1 MFELLNI
8 SSMGIEAG
16 SLLMLG
22 MIIGLLI
29 LGLPLAFITA
39 LVAGFFLLFWIGPQA
54 SSLISTRVYAFV
66 TSYAFVSVP
75 MFVLMAAILD
85 GSNISRDLFAAMKSF
100 SGNIRGSVAIQTI
113 VLAVFLAAMSGIIG
127 GETILLGMIALPQ
140 MLKMGY
146 DKKLAIGVVV
156 SGGALGTMVPPSIV
170 LIIFGLTANVSISDL
185 FTASFLPALMLAGF
199 YIAYV
204 LIRGYLNPSMV
215 PESVQE
221 YVPWSEKIKS
231 LKKVIL
237 PLLVAASVLGSIYM
251 GIASVTESS
260 AIGVLGITLSVYLR
274 KELTWKL
281 MVDSAYKTLETCG
294 TIIWIGIGATL
305 LVGVFNLMGGI
316 EFVKGVILA
325 HGSGSPIYIIF
336 LMMVILFFLGMFLDW
351 VGIVLLTIPIFMP
364 IVIALGYDPVW
375 FGVLFALNMQIAFLS
390 PPFGT
395 GVFILKTVAPP
406 DVSLGDIFKA
416 VIPFIML
423 QALAIVV
430 LIVFPEIAL
439 WWK

>member
-8 SSMGIEAG
+8 SSIGIEAG

-22 MIIGLLI
+22 MIMGLLI
-29 LGLPLAFITA
+29 LRVPLAFVTS

-54 SSLISTRVYAFV
+54 SSLLATRIYSFV

-75 MFVLMAAILD
+75 MFVLMASILD
-85 GSNISRDLFAAMKSF
+85 GSNISKDLFSAMKAF
-100 SGNIRGSVAIQTI
+100 SGNLRGSVAIQTI
-113 VLAVFLAAMSGIIG
+113 VVAVFLAAMSGIIG

-156 SGGALGTMVPPSIV
+156 SGGALGAMVPPSIV

-185 FTASFLPALMLAGF
+185 FTASFLPGLLLASF
-199 YIAYV
+199 YVAYI
-204 LIRGYLNPSMV
+204 LIRVYINPSMA
-215 PESVQE
+215 PETANEPVSASQ
-221 YVPWSEKIKS
+221 KIS
-231 LKKVIL
+231 AVKKIIL
-237 PLLVAASVLGSIYM
+237 PVLVAMSVLGSIY
-251 GIASVTESS
+251 GGVASVTEAS

-274 KELTWKL
+274 KELSWKL
-281 MVDSAYKTLETCG
+281 MMGSAYKTLETCG
-294 TIIWIGIGATL
+294 TIMWIGIGATL

-316 EFVKGVILA
+316 DFVKGVIL
-325 HGSGSPIYIIF
+325 HYGSGSPIFVIL
-336 LMMVILFFLGMFLDW
+336 LMMLILFFLGMFLDW
-351 VGIVLLTIPIFMP
+351 VGIVLLTIPIFIP

-375 FGVLFALNMQIAFLS
+375 FGVLFALNMQISFLS

-395 GVFILKTVAPP
+395 GAFILKSVAPP
-406 DVSLGDIFKA
+406 EVSLGDIFKA

-423 QALAIVV
+423 QALTIAVI
-430 LIVFPEIAL
+430 IVFPQVAL
-439 WWK
+439 WWQ